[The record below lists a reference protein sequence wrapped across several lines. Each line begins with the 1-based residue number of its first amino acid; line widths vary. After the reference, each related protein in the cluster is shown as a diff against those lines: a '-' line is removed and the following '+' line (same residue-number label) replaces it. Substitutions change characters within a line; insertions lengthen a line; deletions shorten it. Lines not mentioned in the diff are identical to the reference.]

1 MKKFFGIKEN
11 HYVFEWADFTTLL
24 TILNVAFLIM
34 GFAWAP
40 WFGVANCIL
49 GLFLNVKYRSH
60 INMYVM
66 QIALLILNL
75 FFLGLL

>member
-11 HYVFEWADFTTLL
+11 HYVFEWADFTTVL
-24 TILNVAFLIM
+24 TIFNVLFIIM

-40 WFGVANCIL
+40 WFGVVNCVL
-49 GLFLNVKYRSH
+49 GLILNVKYRSH

-66 QIALLILNL
+66 QMTLLILNL